1 MKFTGTY
8 AEQAQQVLEIID
20 AATYCEVEDYSGR
33 GMYGK
38 YCMSVTLPKHE
49 VETFFFDIGR
59 YMERKG
65 IDTPSQ
71 FLSFSTDSMGLDGTV
86 IYWRAYMLESETDE
100 A

>member
-1 MKFTGTY
+1 MKFTGSH
-8 AEQAQQVLEIID
+8 AKQAQKVLEIID
-20 AATYCEVEDYSGR
+20 NATYCEAEEYSGR

-38 YCMSVTLPKHE
+38 YCMSVILPKHE
-49 VETFFFDIGR
+49 VEAFFFDIGR
-59 YMERKG
+59 YMERNN

-71 FLSFSTDSMGLDGTV
+71 FLYFSTDAMGRDDTV